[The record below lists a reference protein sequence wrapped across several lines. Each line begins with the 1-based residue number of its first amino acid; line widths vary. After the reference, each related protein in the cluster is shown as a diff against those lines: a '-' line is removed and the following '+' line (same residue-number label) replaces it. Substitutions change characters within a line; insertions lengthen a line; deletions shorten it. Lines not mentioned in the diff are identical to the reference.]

1 MMGEEEEEE
10 EEEEKDEEEHEEEVA
25 EEEQARDEDTPKDD
39 QEKKEAKEEA
49 KPQEKMKAK
58 AKPKGKVKKAIAKA
72 TSDSNYSVMYYKR
85 DNVCA
90 LRRKWGKKEQ
100 CISFGGKASRMTE
113 KDLRV
118 LADEAKAKLAKGKKE
133 DEVLECTR
141 REAAKRG

>member
-1 MMGEEEEEE
+1 MGEAFPLSRGGGAGPEGLPRTER
-10 EEEEKDEEEHEEEVA
+10 K
-25 EEEQARDEDTPKDD
+25 AR
-39 QEKKEAKEEA
+39 KKERKKEKA
-49 KPQEKMKAK
+49 KPQEKTKAK

-133 DEVLECTR
+133 DEVLEWAR
-141 REAAKRG
+141 REAAMRG